1 MKDYYVIL
9 GVLPDAEDIV
19 IKAAYKALVQRYH
32 PDRYKG
38 NAQEAQRKT
47 AELNEAYEIL
57 SNPAKRTDY
66 DRTRKASQGS
76 TSDYDEEESNDG
88 YSSFQELDEDWQFA
102 LEYYP
107 DLAQLEA
114 RLRKISMPLS
124 VGFRQAMLETKE
136 FNNRQKIANILEQRF
151 LENYFGSHPKVIEFA
166 IKLILDGKKSGAKE
180 LNKAVN
186 IFGSG
191 IDVNAVINKLSA
203 KHYAEEI
210 AAEERRKKAEL
221 ERKKA
226 EFERK
231 EQERKERELKRQ
243 QKLEAERLE
252 YQEQWERERPER
264 EARKAREKAAKEAR
278 ERAEK
283 KACKWLAI
291 CNATFVSI
299 IIISLSFAYY
309 YLTDNLAVFLLLV
322 GISILMFLSS
332 AITGNFFKKNIC
344 QFIREMT
351 QDDGVNCPK
360 N

>member
-66 DRTRKASQGS
+66 ERTRKASQGS

-124 VGFRQAMLETKE
+124 IGFRQAMLETKD
-136 FNNRQKIANILEQRF
+136 FDNRQKIAKILEQRF

-166 IKLILDGKKSGAKE
+166 MKLILDGKKSGAKE
-180 LNKAVN
+180 LNRTINVIGSKADPTHVIEKLN
-186 IFGSG
+186 TKYY
-191 IDVNAVINKLSA
+191 AV
-203 KHYAEEI
+203 EI
-210 AAEERRKKAEL
+210 AAEARRE
-221 ERKKA
+221 
-226 EFERK
+226 
-231 EQERKERELKRQ
+231 KERD
-243 QKLEAERLE
+243 A
-252 YQEQWERERPER
+252 
-264 EARKAREKAAKEAR
+264 AFRKQVRDDQRNEFI
-278 ERAEK
+278 
-283 KACKWLAI
+283 WFIVIPMVIAI
-291 CNATFVSI
+291 VYI
-299 IIISLSFAYY
+299 IA
-309 YLTDNLAVFLLLV
+309 N
-322 GISILMFLSS
+322 
-332 AITGNFFKKNIC
+332 K
-344 QFIREMT
+344 
-351 QDDGVNCPK
+351 
-360 N
+360 

>member
-1 MKDYYVIL
+1 MKDYYLIL

-57 SNPAKRTDY
+57 SNPQKRADY

-76 TSDYDEEESNDG
+76 TSDYDDTDTNDG

-124 VGFRQAMLETKE
+124 IGFRQAMLETKE

-151 LENYFGSHPKVIEFA
+151 LENYFGSHPKILEFA
-166 IKLILDGKKSGAKE
+166 LKLIFDGKKEGAKE

-186 IFGSG
+186 VFGSG
-191 IDVNAVINKLSA
+191 IDSDAVIKKLTT
-203 KHYAEEI
+203 KHYPEEEI
-210 AAEERRKKAEL
+210 EE
-221 ERKKA
+221 
-226 EFERK
+226 
-231 EQERKERELKRQ
+231 KRV
-243 QKLEAERLE
+243 KGV
-252 YQEQWERERPER
+252 RP
-264 EARKAREKAAKEAR
+264 
-278 ERAEK
+278 
-283 KACKWLAI
+283 
-291 CNATFVSI
+291 
-299 IIISLSFAYY
+299 
-309 YLTDNLAVFLLLV
+309 
-322 GISILMFLSS
+322 
-332 AITGNFFKKNIC
+332 
-344 QFIREMT
+344 Q
-351 QDDGVNCPK
+351 
-360 N
+360 